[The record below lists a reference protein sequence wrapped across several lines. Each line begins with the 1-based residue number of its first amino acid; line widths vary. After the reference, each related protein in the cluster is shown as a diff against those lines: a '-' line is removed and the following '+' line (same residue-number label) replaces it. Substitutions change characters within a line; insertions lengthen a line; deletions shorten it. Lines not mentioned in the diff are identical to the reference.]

1 MLHFL
6 NISNIVAFDAFA
18 AEMGGVVA
26 CRFINLPAQ
35 LGHWRLAYLGSCSG
49 HLRLSLGVW
58 DLGDYDKAEWCLKHE
73 FSFKNLKAFCNSRL
87 NKKGR
92 MHAIFSL
99 RVLGFHPYD
108 KDILYLRLPDCIA
121 EYNMRTDTWEA
132 GCEFPLGASVKN
144 NTEGY
149 LVVFIGF
156 FFLGGLLLSLY
167 SNRRSILRGASSKSH
182 IVIRKKSNTPKIP
195 SSGGEFIVLIS
206 KKQMIVWRDYDRA
219 VHYNK

>member
-1 MLHFL
+1 MCFDSETRRWGKLVLSGPQGGLRFIVGVAPVASNGMLHFL

-18 AEMGGVVA
+18 AEMGSVVA

-49 HLRLSLGVW
+49 HLRLSLGEGRGYYQLIRVW
-58 DLGDYDKAEWCLKHE
+58 DLEDYDKGEWCLKHQ

-108 KDILYLRLPDCIA
+108 KDILYLRFPDCVA
-121 EYNMRTDTWEA
+121 EYNMRTHNWEA
-132 GCEFPLGASVKN
+132 GCEFPLGVSVKN
-144 NTEGY
+144 STEGY
-149 LVVFIGF
+149 LV
-156 FFLGGLLLSLY
+156 GGVHRVLLPWWP
-167 SNRRSILRGASSKSH
+167 
-182 IVIRKKSNTPKIP
+182 TPVP
-195 SSGGEFIVLIS
+195 VL
-206 KKQMIVWRDYDRA
+206 K
-219 VHYNK
+219 